1 LRNASAVI
9 SGMKCSPKR
18 RFNMSRREPLTR
30 LRHMLDYSREA
41 VSMAAGKTRA
51 DLDANRML
59 ALALV
64 RALEVIGEAAAQI
77 PLEARSQYPSIRWQG
92 IVGLRNRLISS
103 LRRS

>member
-1 LRNASAVI
+1 
-9 SGMKCSPKR
+9 
-18 RFNMSRREPLTR
+18 
-30 LRHMLDYSREA
+30 MLDYSREA
-41 VSMAAGKTRA
+41 VSMAAGNSRA

-92 IVGLRNRLISS
+92 IVGLRNRLIHRYEEVNYDILWAIIQDDIPPLIRS
-103 LRRS
+103 LEEIVPAP